1 VGASFQQ
8 EIGRFFDWRTSEYTG
23 LPTTLLKLREA
34 NGFSSVSNPL
44 SRAAICFHLLT
55 SPYATMPIIEP
66 KKELFSQGLPVVS
79 AKTVDAIFQVYAGK
93 KWGKHLAELRDR
105 LLQENPRLVKFIEN
119 QAGKYPSKLHNAM
132 FEVIMGVISV
142 LDHQAMVDN
151 KGNNPTK
158 LLIRA
163 WWSVRTGPVACAINA
178 KRVRPWPFPKRGAG
192 RSSELSYGSKAHRP
206 YLVDEGMVTL
216 PSPWRAEMIPGHYRH

>member
-105 LLQENPRLVKFIEN
+105 LLQENPQLVKFIEN
-119 QAGKYPSKLHNAM
+119 
-132 FEVIMGVISV
+132 
-142 LDHQAMVDN
+142 
-151 KGNNPTK
+151 
-158 LLIRA
+158 
-163 WWSVRTGPVACAINA
+163 
-178 KRVRPWPFPKRGAG
+178 
-192 RSSELSYGSKAHRP
+192 
-206 YLVDEGMVTL
+206 LV
-216 PSPWRAEMIPGHYRH
+216 W

>member
-79 AKTVDAIFQVYAGK
+79 AKTIDAIFQVYAGK
-93 KWGKHLAELRDR
+93 KWGNI
-105 LLQENPRLVKFIEN
+105 LLN
-119 QAGKYPSKLHNAM
+119 
-132 FEVIMGVISV
+132 
-142 LDHQAMVDN
+142 
-151 KGNNPTK
+151 
-158 LLIRA
+158 
-163 WWSVRTGPVACAINA
+163 
-178 KRVRPWPFPKRGAG
+178 
-192 RSSELSYGSKAHRP
+192 
-206 YLVDEGMVTL
+206 
-216 PSPWRAEMIPGHYRH
+216 